1 MNKASMNDDP
11 FVNSKKAFYVDGS
24 YRDIYVFETDEQD
37 WQKLL
42 TFLRSGPYAIEFSV
56 DEQRMPLPE
65 RVETIFALRN
75 DHSTVLQIDK
85 GHLTL
90 NCFFF
95 TSEEI
100 DFDLD
105 PRDFQGDTASQQLS
119 RLLEF
124 LRTIG
129 RLLNKAVVLTQ
140 EVNRSFTLFRF
151 DPETDEE
158 KWFQENIEEG
168 YRWAQWMSASFPEKD
183 FQGLDS

>member
-1 MNKASMNDDP
+1 MSKASMNDDP
-11 FVNSKKAFYVDGS
+11 LVNYKKAFYVNGS
-24 YRDIYVFETDEQD
+24 FRDVYVCEPNEQD

-42 TFLRSGPYAIEFSV
+42 TFLRSGPYPIEFSV

-65 RVETIFALRN
+65 RIETIFTLRN
-75 DHSTVLQIDK
+75 DHSTVLHVDQ
-85 GHLTL
+85 GRLAL

-105 PRDFQGDTASQQLS
+105 PRDFQGDTASQQIS

-129 RLLNKAVVLTQ
+129 RLLNKAVVLTP
-140 EVNRSFTLFRF
+140 EGDRSFKLFRF

-158 KWFQENIEEG
+158 KWFQENIDERH
-168 YRWAQWMSASFPEKD
+168 RWVQGMSASSPEK
-183 FQGLDS
+183 GS